1 MYEGMNT
8 RPMAGIQGE
17 REAMFLGNMDAF
29 MRRDFATIEGSM
41 RSDIVLELPGTSWL
55 AGSYLGDEEVS
66 RSIVSLRRVFDSE
79 KKQLSFLHEGDQMI
93 VRHDIMVHGPMHE
106 VEMALRVSVRYDP
119 AGKMEAITVAP
130 DDLALFDHVLNTAL
144 RNSEAS

>member
-1 MYEGMNT
+1 MNEGVDT
-8 RPMAGIQGE
+8 RPMTGIQGE
-17 REAMFLGNMDAF
+17 REAMFLENMDAF
-29 MRRDFATIEGSM
+29 MRRDFATIERSM
-41 RSDIVLELPGTSWL
+41 RSEVVLELPGTSWL
-55 AGSYLGDEEVS
+55 AGSYVGYEEVS
-66 RSIVSLRRVFDSE
+66 RSIVNLRRVFDSE

-93 VRHDIMVHGPMHE
+93 VRHDIVVHGPMHE

-119 AGKMEAITVAP
+119 TGKMKAITVEP

>member
-1 MYEGMNT
+1 
-8 RPMAGIQGE
+8 
-17 REAMFLGNMDAF
+17 
-29 MRRDFATIEGSM
+29 MRRDFATIEASM
-41 RSDIVLELPGTSWL
+41 RSDVVLELPGTSWL
-55 AGSYLGDEEVS
+55 AGSYLGYEEVS

-93 VRHDIMVHGPMHE
+93 VRHDIVVHGPMHE
-106 VEMALRVSVRYDP
+106 VEMSLRVSVRYDA
-119 AGKMEAITVAP
+119 AGKMEAITVEP